1 MSNIIRK
8 ARIIQDKIEYRR
20 SINKQ
25 LRDQS
30 YRLFLQ
36 DPPRCLPPLK
46 KLIRWRLLFIM
57 AGVLCMLV
65 VSIQVMFFYDT
76 LVYTPS
82 EAHLVFNIKSMQFEN
97 SDEMYI
103 GIILEYIP
111 TVCGILLFIFWSFA
125 ATFDW
130 AIYRRFGS
138 GRTII
143 EWY

>member
-25 LRDQS
+25 LREQS

-36 DPPRCLPPLK
+36 DPPRCLPSLET
-46 KLIRWRLLFIM
+46 LTRWRLLFIM
-57 AGVLCMLV
+57 GGFLCMLV
-65 VSIQVMFFYDT
+65 ISIQVMFFYDT

-82 EAHLVFNIKSMQFEN
+82 ELHPVFNIESMQFEN
-97 SDEMYI
+97 SDEAYV

-111 TVCGILLFIFWSFA
+111 TVCGILLLIFWSFA
-125 ATFDW
+125 ATVDW

-138 GRTII
+138 GRTIL

>member
-1 MSNIIRK
+1 MSNIIKK

-25 LRDQS
+25 LRAQS

-36 DPPRCLPPLK
+36 DPPRCLPSLK

-57 AGVLCMLV
+57 VGFLCMSV
-65 VSIQVMFFYDT
+65 ISIQVMFFYDT

-82 EAHLVFNIKSMQFEN
+82 GTHLVFNIESRQFEN
-97 SDEMYI
+97 DDEVYV
-103 GIILEYIP
+103 GIILEYVP
-111 TVCGILLFIFWSFA
+111 TICGILLLIFWSFA
-125 ATFDW
+125 ATVDW

-138 GRTII
+138 GRTVI
-143 EWY
+143 EW

>member
-1 MSNIIRK
+1 MLNIVRK

-36 DPPRCLPPLK
+36 DPPRCLPVLK
-46 KLIRWRLLFIM
+46 TLIRWRLLFIM

-82 EAHLVFNIKSMQFEN
+82 GAHLVFNIKSMQFEN
-97 SDEMYI
+97 SGETYI

-111 TVCGILLFIFWSFA
+111 TICGILLLIFWSFA

-130 AIYRRFGS
+130 AIYRRFGA
-138 GRTII
+138 GKTII
-143 EWY
+143 EW